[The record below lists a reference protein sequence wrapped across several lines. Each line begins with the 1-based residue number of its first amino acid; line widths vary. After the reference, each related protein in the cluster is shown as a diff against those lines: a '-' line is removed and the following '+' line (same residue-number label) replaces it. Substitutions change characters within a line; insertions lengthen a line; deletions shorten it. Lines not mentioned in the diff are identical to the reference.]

1 MAIVTT
7 NKRQPRVL
15 FIVFIVLSAP
25 SAASN
30 LVKRLLSPALLV
42 LIDTFGHGAAG
53 AKLGPD
59 SLKNVSDY
67 GNGDSITLTIEE
79 AHFVPTV
86 PNRTIFLKT
95 VG

>member
-1 MAIVTT
+1 M
-7 NKRQPRVL
+7 
-15 FIVFIVLSAP
+15 
-25 SAASN
+25 
-30 LVKRLLSPALLV
+30 
-42 LIDTFGHGAAG
+42 AAG

-59 SLKNVSDY
+59 SSKNVSDY
-67 GNGDSITLTIEE
+67 GNGDSITLAIQE